1 MLELGARIGVG
12 TTTLLS
18 YAVMIAIL
26 TSIPLY
32 ASPAHIYLVGK
43 ALTMAIF
50 ALGVNLIL
58 GYLGMVSFGHAA
70 YYAVGAYTA
79 ALLITRLSIKSVEII
94 LLTTIATSAAMAAII
109 GFLCVR
115 HTRIY
120 FALLTLA
127 FGQMIYAVL
136 LKEYSITRGSEGIAG
151 ISRPEL
157 FGLSLGEGNNY
168 YYFVILIFALSLVTL
183 RIIVNSPFGKILQA
197 IRENAAR
204 TEFVGIP
211 VWKHRWIAFI
221 LSGIFAGIGGAL
233 FAPLTMHVS
242 PELAYWTFSGE
253 IVFITILG
261 GHGLFEGPA
270 LGAFAFGFLKYFAL
284 GQTIYWPIIVGSVLI
299 FMVLG
304 FPKGI
309 GGTITDFVDRRLR
322 R

>member
-1 MLELGARIGVG
+1 MGLTARLGFG
-12 TTTLLS
+12 TTTLMS
-18 YAVMIAIL
+18 YAVAIVIL
-26 TSIPLY
+26 ASLPLY
-32 ASPAHIYLVGK
+32 ASPAHIFLVGK

-50 ALGVNLIL
+50 ALGFNLIL

-79 ALLITRLSIKSVEII
+79 ALMITRLSIKSIEIV
-94 LLTTIATSAAMAAII
+94 LPASIAASAVAAALI

-127 FGQMIYAVL
+127 FGQMIYSVL

-151 ISRPEL
+151 ISKPEL
-157 FGLSLGEGNNY
+157 FGLSLAVGNNY
-168 YYFVILIFALSLVTL
+168 YYFIIVIFALSLLTL
-183 RIIVNSPFGKILQA
+183 RVIVNSPFGKILQA

-204 TEFVGIP
+204 TEFVGISI
-211 VWKHRWIAFI
+211 WKYRWTAFI
-221 LSGIFAGIGGAL
+221 LSGIFSGIGGAL

-270 LGAFAFGFLKYFAL
+270 LGALVFEFLKYFAL

-299 FMVLG
+299 FVVLV

-309 GGTITDFVDRRLR
+309 AGTIVESVRRRLR
-322 R
+322 K